1 LALGH
6 PDEVGTISGS
16 DESDLSIIEADRQEY
31 VAVGN
36 FAGIKKSSGGHGLA
50 SAHGREKSPTYRLLW
65 AMHLCATEDIA
76 RKCSAYDVA
85 LGDDRARG

>member
-50 SAHGREKSPTYRLLW
+50 SVHGREKSSTYRLLW
-65 AMHLCATEDIA
+65 AIHL
-76 RKCSAYDVA
+76 
-85 LGDDRARG
+85 